1 MSGVDDS
8 LELLLL
14 CCHPA
19 LSRPSQ
25 VAMTLRAVGGLT
37 TPEIARAFLVPE
49 ATIAQRISR
58 AKATIARAG
67 ARFELPA
74 DAELGARVGT
84 VAAVVYLI
92 FTEGHTASSG
102 AAVGRTELTREAI
115 RLTRLLHARAGLDSR
130 LAAYRGE
137 LAGLL
142 ALMLLTDARANS
154 RVGEGGTLIPLAEQD
169 RSAWDRAL
177 IDEGAALVTAALRD
191 CPLGPYQLQAAIAAV
206 HAEAPS
212 TEQTDWPQILAL
224 YDLLVA
230 FAPGPMIS
238 LNRIV
243 AVAMVHGERA
253 ALRELTDG
261 CTATPA
267 LAAHH
272 RSHAVRA
279 HLLERLG
286 RAAPPRPSTAPR
298 PGSPS
303 ACPSSATSSPV
314 PRLSPARTPLLVFR
328 RTSATGV
335 RCDGLWWATRTGY
348 EQSTARWRR
357 HRARSGSAP
366 AALIGGRP
374 ALLRVPSG
382 EPVLGLRVERLCQ
395 GDTRAEGTP
404 VLAGGLVEPVD
415 SGHRRRHRLHPPFRV
430 RCGHRVPPH
439 RAAGQVA
446 RRTSVP
452 VLRPAEQRLV
462 GQCGHHL
469 GGARRPAPVST

>member
-1 MSGVDDS
+1 MTDPVEGLLRELAPQALAALVRRHGDFDHAEDAVQEALLDAATQWRASGVPANPRGWLVTVAGRRLIEIWRNEASRRRREDAVAADPVEPDVSGVDDS

-230 FAPGPMIS
+230 FAPGPMTS

-286 RAAPPRPSTAPR
+286 ESGAAAAEYRTAARLTLSLPEQRYLITRAQALTGPD
-298 PGSPS
+298 
-303 ACPSSATSSPV
+303 
-314 PRLSPARTPLLVFR
+314 
-328 RTSATGV
+328 SATGV
-335 RCDGLWWATRTGY
+335 PEDIGY
-348 EQSTARWRR
+348 
-357 HRARSGSAP
+357 GSP
-366 AALIGGRP
+366 M
-374 ALLRVPSG
+374 
-382 EPVLGLRVERLCQ
+382 
-395 GDTRAEGTP
+395 
-404 VLAGGLVEPVD
+404 
-415 SGHRRRHRLHPPFRV
+415 
-430 RCGHRVPPH
+430 
-439 RAAGQVA
+439 
-446 RRTSVP
+446 
-452 VLRPAEQRLV
+452 
-462 GQCGHHL
+462 
-469 GGARRPAPVST
+469 